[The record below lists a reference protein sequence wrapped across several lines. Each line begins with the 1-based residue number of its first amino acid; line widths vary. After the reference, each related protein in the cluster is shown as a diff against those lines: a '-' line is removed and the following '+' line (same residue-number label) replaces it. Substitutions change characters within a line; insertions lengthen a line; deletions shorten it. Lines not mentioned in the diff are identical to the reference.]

1 MRIIAGQ
8 SRGRRLKAPRGT
20 TTRPATAR
28 VRNSIFSRLNS
39 RLDISGTRVLDLFA
53 GSGSLAIEALSRG
66 AAHAT
71 MVDSSPAAASAIR
84 RNLETLKLK
93 ERGRILACEVDRAL
107 TTLAAGGERFDI
119 IFVDAPYRADT
130 SAEIVSR
137 IAALALLSTEGWIV
151 VRQYRRAAMAEAA
164 CGIQCES
171 VATIGDHRI
180 ALYRRAAMP
189 NS

>member
-1 MRIIAGQ
+1 
-8 SRGRRLKAPRGT
+8 RGT

-28 VRNSIFSRLNS
+28 VRQSIFSRLNS

-71 MVDSSPAAASAIR
+71 MVDTSPAAAAAIQ
-84 RNLETLKLK
+84 RNLETLGLQGH
-93 ERGRILACEVDRAL
+93 GRILASEVKRAL
-107 TTLAAGGERFDI
+107 ATLAGGRERFDI
-119 IFVDAPYRADT
+119 IFIDAPYRADT
-130 SAEIVSR
+130 SADILSR
-137 IAALALLSTEGWIV
+137 IVDLDLLSAEGWIV
-151 VRQYRRAAMAEAA
+151 VRQYRRAAMGEPAA
-164 CGIQCES
+164 GIQCES
-171 VATIGDHRI
+171 VATLGDHRI